1 MAEIFAT
8 TQDISRE
15 EWLKL
20 RKKGI
25 GGSDAA
31 AVAGLNK
38 WKSPIQVYMEKLDE
52 APEVVRNE
60 ESMYWGNVMEDI
72 VAHEF
77 SRRTGLKVRRR
88 NAILKHPKHEFMLAN
103 VDRLIVGRKE
113 GLECKTASEYAKE
126 EWKDDEI
133 PVAYLLQCQHYMAVT
148 GYDAWWIAVLIGGNK
163 FVYKRIERDDELI
176 NYLIEIEK
184 NFWENHVLKGI
195 PPEID
200 GTEASQQFL
209 NSLYPESIPESEVE
223 LPSEADQLFDAIEV
237 IKTEIQ
243 ELEQKRLEYENKIKQ
258 MIGEHEKAYSNRF
271 MVTWKTINSN
281 RFDSK
286 RFKKDYPELFN
297 QYAKPSSYRRFTI
310 KEVN

>member
-184 NFWENHVLKGI
+184 NFWESHVLKGI

-223 LPSEADQLFDAIEV
+223 LPSEADQLFDAIES

-243 ELEQKRLEYENKIKQ
+243 DLEQKRLE
-258 MIGEHEKAYSNRF
+258 
-271 MVTWKTINSN
+271 
-281 RFDSK
+281 
-286 RFKKDYPELFN
+286 
-297 QYAKPSSYRRFTI
+297 
-310 KEVN
+310 

>member
-77 SRRTGLKVRRR
+77 SET
-88 NAILKHPKHEFMLAN
+88 
-103 VDRLIVGRKE
+103 
-113 GLECKTASEYAKE
+113 
-126 EWKDDEI
+126 
-133 PVAYLLQCQHYMAVT
+133 
-148 GYDAWWIAVLIGGNK
+148 
-163 FVYKRIERDDELI
+163 
-176 NYLIEIEK
+176 
-184 NFWENHVLKGI
+184 
-195 PPEID
+195 
-200 GTEASQQFL
+200 
-209 NSLYPESIPESEVE
+209 
-223 LPSEADQLFDAIEV
+223 LF
-237 IKTEIQ
+237 
-243 ELEQKRLEYENKIKQ
+243 
-258 MIGEHEKAYSNRF
+258 
-271 MVTWKTINSN
+271 
-281 RFDSK
+281 
-286 RFKKDYPELFN
+286 
-297 QYAKPSSYRRFTI
+297 
-310 KEVN
+310 